1 MRPLHVIAAVCVA
14 RAQNAVLLC
23 GSAHTGTHHAKLA
36 LEALGL
42 SNIVVDHPQHARY
55 EAHLAAHPS
64 SRVLLTTRDTAR
76 WQAIIKQSR
85 PEAALEKARARREA
99 YEKGVRAASTNLL
112 ELDLEAGATY
122 GALCVFLGIT
132 QGCPAAMNTLPRNL
146 DMRPPP
152 KVALQNHESVTALL
166 AKARA
171 RPSVVACKAAL
182 LVYPGFE
189 KIHRIAIDR
198 ADEEWPLGWELR
210 EFLPE
215 AFLVDSVLH
224 HPCRA
229 PFDPLQ
235 ELPLASTPRLFIVP
249 AAWRV
254 LSLVQGG
261 QELLKRAWALL
272 DSVIAGRYWEP
283 LMEHHVLLHISTAR
297 VIDAWGRRGHDH
309 RLIVP
314 HLEGPNGDHRKE
326 VLVPGPRT
334 VVAPYFV
341 EPPRLV
347 AAALDAAGLATAPRS
362 RVFLRAAGQKGARA
376 RHAVAATF
384 KHVSGA
390 DVALVENRYEGT
402 SQVRGTT
409 VSGAS
414 RAATRQHFLDTASR
428 TRNATFC
435 LVPTG
440 YTASTRRFYE
450 ALAAGCIPVVIS
462 DQFPLPFRDALD
474 WNKAIVRHG
483 QRDVESLPRRLA
495 AIGDE
500 EIARRRAAALELF
513 DRVDYASGAAV
524 DMLLDR
530 FAALVAPGTRS
541 RPGPDVSV
549 ELVATGPLRVRAGTQ
564 DAARAKQCLPAGLVA
579 GALKIDASRVVGSEG
594 GLRVL
599 LDKAAVL
606 AATAPRGNC
615 GRELFLAAAAAAL
628 RMAHP
633 DEVVIN

>member
-1 MRPLHVIAAVCVA
+1 MRPLHLIAAACVA
-14 RAQNAVLLC
+14 HAQNTVLLC
-23 GSAHTGTHHAKLA
+23 GSAHTGTHHVKLA

-42 SNIVVDHPQHARY
+42 DVTVDHPQHARY

-64 SRVLLTTRDTAR
+64 TKVLLTTRDAGR
-76 WQAIIKQSR
+76 WRASIQQSR
-85 PEAALEKARARREA
+85 PEAALEKAQARREA
-99 YEKGVRAASTNLL
+99 YEKGVRAAATTLL
-112 ELDLEAGATY
+112 ELDLEAGASY
-122 GALCVFLGIT
+122 GALCAFLGISE
-132 QGCPAAMNTLPRNL
+132 GCPAATDTLPRNL
-146 DMRPPP
+146 AMQKPP
-152 KVALQNHESVTALL
+152 KIAPQNHESVSSLL
-166 AKARA
+166 ATARV
-171 RPSVVACKAAL
+171 RTTVVACKAAL

-189 KIHRIAIDR
+189 ELHRTAIDR

-215 AFLVDSVLH
+215 VFVVDSVLH

-229 PFDPLQ
+229 PFDPAAS
-235 ELPLASTPRLFIVP
+235 LPLASTPRLFVVP

-254 LSLVQGG
+254 LSLVQGA

-272 DSVIAGRYWEP
+272 DKVVAGRYWEP

-297 VIDAWGRRGHDH
+297 VVDAWGRRLMDH

-347 AAALDAAGLATAPRS
+347 AAALDAAGLAAAPRS

-376 RHAVAATF
+376 RHAVAAAF
-384 KHVSGA
+384 RNVEGA
-390 DVALVENRYEGT
+390 DVTLVENRYEGV
-402 SQVRGTT
+402 SQVRGKT
-409 VSGAS
+409 VKGAS
-414 RAATRQHFLDTASR
+414 SDATRRHFLDTASR

-435 LVPTG
+435 LVPSG
-440 YTASTRRFYE
+440 YTASSRRFYE

-474 WNKAIVRHG
+474 WNRAIVRHG
-483 QRDVESLPRRLA
+483 QRDVASLPRRLA

-500 EIARRRAAALELF
+500 EVARRRAAALELF

-549 ELVATGPLRVRAGTQ
+549 ELVATGPLRFRKGTQ

-579 GALKIDASRVVGSEG
+579 GALGVDATRITGSERA
-594 GLRVL
+594 LRVL
-599 LDKAAVL
+599 LDKADVL
-606 AATAPRGNC
+606 AATAPRGDC
-615 GRELFLAAAAAAL
+615 DRKLFLAAAAAAL

>member
-1 MRPLHVIAAVCVA
+1 MRPLHLLAAACVA

-23 GSAHTGTHHAKLA
+23 GSAHTGTHHVKLA

-42 SNIVVDHPQHARY
+42 SNIVVDHPQNARY

-64 SRVLLTTRDTAR
+64 SKVLLTTRDPSR
-76 WQAIIKQSR
+76 WRTSIQQSR
-85 PEAALEKARARREA
+85 PEAALEKAQARREA
-99 YEKGVRAASTNLL
+99 YEKGVRAAATHLL

-122 GALCVFLGIT
+122 GALCAFLNID
-132 QGCPAAMNTLPRNL
+132 QGCPAATDTLPRNL
-146 DMRPPP
+146 AMQKKTPAP
-152 KVALQNHESVTALL
+152 QNHESVSSLL
-166 AKARA
+166 ATARST
-171 RPSVVACKAAL
+171 RNVVACKAAL

-189 KIHRIAIDR
+189 EIHREAIDR
-198 ADEEWPLGWELR
+198 ADAEWPLGWELR

-215 AFLVDSVLH
+215 VFVVDGALH

-229 PFDPLQ
+229 PFDPAQ
-235 ELPLASTPRLFIVP
+235 NLPLAATPRLFVVP

-254 LSLVQGG
+254 LSLVQGA

-272 DSVIAGRYWEP
+272 DKVVAGRYWEP

-297 VIDAWGRRGHDH
+297 VVDAWGRRLMDH

-314 HLEGPNGDHRKE
+314 HLEGPGGDRRKE

-347 AAALDAAGLATAPRS
+347 AAALAAAGLAAAPRS

-376 RHAVAATF
+376 RHAVAAAF
-384 KHVSGA
+384 RNVAGA
-390 DVALVENRYEGT
+390 DVTLVENRYEGV
-402 SQVRGTT
+402 SQVRGET
-409 VSGAS
+409 VKGAS
-414 RAATRQHFLDTASR
+414 SDATRRHFLDTASR

-435 LVPTG
+435 LVPSG
-440 YTASTRRFYE
+440 YTASSRRFYE
-450 ALAAGCIPVVIS
+450 ALAAGCIPVVVS

-474 WNKAIVRHG
+474 WNRAVVRHG
-483 QRDVESLPRRLA
+483 QRDVASLPQKLA
-495 AIGDE
+495 AIGAE
-500 EIARRRAAALELF
+500 EVARRRAAALELF

-524 DMLLDR
+524 AMLLDR

-549 ELVATGPLRVRAGTQ
+549 EIVEKGPLRFSKGTQ

-579 GALKIDASRVVGSEG
+579 GALGVDATRIAGSERA
-594 GLRVL
+594 LRVL

-606 AATAPRGNC
+606 ADTAPRGDC
-615 GRELFLAAAAAAL
+615 DRKLFLAAAAAAL